1 MTDAERAKAF
11 KQAQK
16 AILKER
22 TALLR
27 DTRAEVM
34 LHLGDALEDIQI
46 VLARAPADYLHW
58 DVKNIQKEING
69 VLATYGERSAAVL
82 SAASVK
88 AWEIGVATVDKP
100 LTAAG
105 IGITANLPAID
116 TRQLM
121 AMRTFMTD
129 RIKDV
134 GVAGARQINSELGL
148 VMIGAQ
154 GPSDAITHISEI
166 LGDPSRVR
174 ATTIVRT
181 ELGRAYAVAAQERLM
196 QAGEKLPGLK
206 KQWRRSGKIHS
217 RLSHDA
223 ADGQIVDK
231 DKPFVVYGKSGLV
244 VEMMHPHDPTAPA
257 SETINC
263 GCVAL
268 PFMASW
274 DVATPGKKPF
284 SEEELR
290 LNPTKREIADAKTVA
305 QIEKKAAV
313 KPPADKVG
321 SVMKTLAGPIAASAV
336 ENSVFVGSEGNIVL
350 TKAGTATSI
359 PYTAE
364 ELVQIRG
371 TASLHNHTGVG
382 SFSDT
387 DVAFASANE
396 LAELRVVDDAYTYS
410 MLPPAGGWSAQRW
423 EDEIKPLHDDIYAVV
438 TGEFMDALLAGRM
451 TEDAFAENLQH
462 ETWRRVN
469 QQLDLRYLRKPRDKP

>member
-11 KQAQK
+11 RQAQK
-16 AILKER
+16 EILKER
-22 TALLR
+22 TTLLR
-27 DTRAEVM
+27 DTRAEVV
-34 LHLGDALEDIQI
+34 LHLEDALAEIQI
-46 VLARAPADYLHW
+46 VLARAPADYQHW
-58 DVKNIQKEING
+58 DVKNLQKEINL

-105 IGITANLPAID
+105 IGITANLSAID

-121 AMRTFMTD
+121 AMRAFMTD

-134 GVAGARQINSELGL
+134 GVAGARQINTELGL

-154 GPSDAITHISEI
+154 TPSDAITRVSDI

-181 ELGRAYAVAAQERLM
+181 GLGSAYSVASQERLM
-196 QAGEKLPGLK
+196 QAGEKVPGLK
-206 KQWRRSGKIHS
+206 KRWRRSGKIHS

-223 ADGQIVDK
+223 ADGQIADK
-231 DKPFVVYGKSGLV
+231 DKPFVIYGKNGP

-268 PFMASW
+268 PFMEAW
-274 DVATPGKKPF
+274 NVATPGKKPF
-284 SEEELR
+284 SEEEIR
-290 LNPTKREIADAKTVA
+290 LNPTKREIANAKTIA
-305 QIEKKAAV
+305 QIEKEA
-313 KPPADKVG
+313 ADKLAATKVS
-321 SVMKTLAGPIAASAV
+321 SVMEALESQIAASAV
-336 ENSVFVGSEGNIVL
+336 EQSFFVDRAGNTLLHKIGSEDSI
-350 TKAGTATSI
+350 KFTAD
-359 PYTAE
+359 

-371 TASLHNHTGVG
+371 SASLHNHPGVG
-382 SFSDT
+382 SFSNT
-387 DVAFASANE
+387 DVAFASAHK
-396 LAELRVVDDAYTYS
+396 LVDLRVVDDAYNYS
-410 MLPPAGGWSAQRW
+410 MRPPAGGWSAQRW
-423 EDEIKPLHDDIYAVV
+423 EDEIEPLHDDIHAVV
-438 TGEFMDALLAGRM
+438 MGEFMDALLAGRM

-469 QQLDLRYLRKPRDKP
+469 QQLDLRYLRKPRDNP

>member
-16 AILKER
+16 EILKAR

-27 DTRAEVM
+27 DTREEVM
-34 LHLGDALEDIQI
+34 LHLGDALEDIQV

-58 DVKNIQKEING
+58 DVKNIQKEINL

-82 SAASVK
+82 SAASVR

-100 LTAAG
+100 LSAAG
-105 IGITANLPAID
+105 IGIAANLPAID

-134 GVAGARQINSELGL
+134 GVVGARQINSELGL

-154 GPSDAITHISEI
+154 GPSDAIGRVSDI
-166 LGDPSRVR
+166 LGDPSRIR

-196 QAGEKLPGLK
+196 QAGEHVPGLK

-223 ADGQIVDK
+223 ADGQIADK
-231 DKPFVVYGKSGLV
+231 DKPFVIYGKNGPV
-244 VEMMHPHDPTAPA
+244 KMMHPHDPTAPA

-268 PFMASW
+268 PYMKSW
-274 DVATPGKKPF
+274 DMGTPGRKSF
-284 SEEELR
+284 SEEEIR
-290 LNPTKREIADAKTVA
+290 LNPMKREMANAKTVA
-305 QIEKKAAV
+305 QIEQDDNGILFERRMPKK
-313 KPPADKVG
+313 D
-321 SVMKTLAGPIAASAV
+321 
-336 ENSVFVGSEGNIVL
+336 
-350 TKAGTATSI
+350 
-359 PYTAE
+359 
-364 ELVQIRG
+364 
-371 TASLHNHTGVG
+371 
-382 SFSDT
+382 
-387 DVAFASANE
+387 
-396 LAELRVVDDAYTYS
+396 
-410 MLPPAGGWSAQRW
+410 
-423 EDEIKPLHDDIYAVV
+423 
-438 TGEFMDALLAGRM
+438 
-451 TEDAFAENLQH
+451 
-462 ETWRRVN
+462 
-469 QQLDLRYLRKPRDKP
+469 